1 MAFIPSP
8 ASTGGGGGL
17 IKTGYGGLGSPAKYV
32 WLSTYSGQ
40 MHAWYLDQD
49 FNSIVPRVNQYN
61 QSHTPSS
68 YINPHGG
75 DVYLPQSNQQY
86 ANAGATG
93 YGQHHNRNSSNQ
105 VGSSSAFPPM
115 SASMMSNKGNCFVG
129 HYASGSWC
137 DMIEHGN
144 GYGISY
150 SRHYF
155 NSDHPDKRINYAMFG
170 STIRAKDLGLSCQT
184 NHDTEA
190 HDAEGTVRQDIAQL
204 TSSLAPT
211 FTFNNTQNHNAS
223 YNHKLKKLL
232 VFSNNTGSQ
241 FNCVIY
247 TGIDFDAN
255 PSPKAAFAAAGVGRE
270 TPFSL
275 DLSNSWPTTDNETRY
290 NLHLILCNDG
300 GVRAASWHKGNG
312 LRAWRFDPPSDGSLV
327 TATYLGGTSGTTSY
341 GADQGTEFGTSMLQ
355 STDGKTVCIM
365 APYYYY
371 HAGCMAHFLDKVNSN
386 STISVI
392 QDTNTGDV
400 RYVVPY
406 RDDGFAFFQGGNV
419 YANSSGGGYISQWVT
434 RTSSNETATS
444 GINNLQHTTNP
455 NQMFHKF
462 HVENTTTYPSLFQCT
477 DYHAHP
483 YNYGARSETS

>member
-32 WLSTYSGQ
+32 WLSTYSNR
-40 MHAWYLDQD
+40 MHVWYLDQD

-61 QSHTPSS
+61 EASTPSS

-75 DVYLPQSNQQY
+75 YVYLPTSNQTY

-93 YGQHHNRNSSNQ
+93 YAQHSNRNSGGQ
-105 VGSSSAFPPM
+105 VSSSSAFPPM
-115 SASMMSNKGNCFVG
+115 SASMMSNKGNPFVG

-137 DMIEHGN
+137 DMMEHGN
-144 GYGISY
+144 GIGISY

-170 STIRAKDLGLSCQT
+170 ATIRAKDLGLSSQT

-190 HDAEGTVRQDIAQL
+190 HDADGTVRQRLDLL
-204 TSSLAPT
+204 TGSLAPG
-211 FTFNNTQNHNAS
+211 FTFHNNQNHNAS

-232 VFSNNTGSQ
+232 VFSNNGNNA

-247 TGIDFDAN
+247 TGIDFEAN

-270 TPFSL
+270 TPFSISL
-275 DLSNSWPTTDNETRY
+275 PSWGLTNNETRY
-290 NLHLILCNDG
+290 NLHMILCNNG
-300 GVRAASWHKGNG
+300 GIRVASWQQANG
-312 LRAWRFDPPSDGSLV
+312 LRAWKFDPPSDGSAV
-327 TATYLGGTSGTTSY
+327 SPTYLGGTTGTTSY
-341 GADQGTEFGTSMLQ
+341 GADQGTEYGASMIT

-392 QDTNTGDV
+392 QDTQSGDV
-400 RYVVPY
+400 RYAVPY
-406 RDDGFAFFQGGNV
+406 RDDGFAFFQGGNI

-444 GINNLQHTTNP
+444 GINNLKHTTNP
-455 NQMFHKF
+455 SQMFHKF
-462 HVENTTTYPSLFQCT
+462 HVENTTTYPTLFQCT

-483 YNYGARSETS
+483 YNYSARSETS